1 MSSQSSTVTATIR
14 TTGCC
19 DCCVRE
25 LKFHWQAI
33 ESLIEFR
40 RTLSRHG
47 SVECDPEI
55 RRLREDVEQIK
66 NGDDEDGD
74 GKVKVDVD
82 SELIKLKDELAR
94 LHHERNQDYESI
106 KRLQQ
111 ARQQEQDEFER
122 WRKSIRRE
130 IDEMRTKISSMS
142 VLESNIVDLK
152 DKVASLEA
160 EVAQLKNQT
169 GSTSSGYDHHTRVSK
184 LLLSVIVSRYERVQR
199 RRLRREVRRRSS
211 SCNYIGNSP
220 LACRFPCLRY
230 QGPSTS
236 ECRSAWEAGRYCYSE
251 GGSVAG
257 KLLPGVYLLS
267 GRQENA
273 VRDLFHGI

>member
-1 MSSQSSTVTATIR
+1 MSSTVTATIC

-19 DCCVRE
+19 DCCARE

-74 GKVKVDVD
+74 GKDKVDVN
-82 SELIKLKDELAR
+82 SELSKLKDEIAQ

-111 ARQQEQDEFER
+111 ARQQEQEEFER
-122 WRKSIRRE
+122 WRRSLRRE
-130 IDEMRTKISSMS
+130 INEMRTEISSMS
-142 VLESNIVDLK
+142 VLELSIAELK
-152 DKVASLEA
+152 DKVASLET
-160 EVAQLKNQT
+160 EVAQLKSRT
-169 GSTSSGYDHHTRVSK
+169 GSTSSGYDQQHPSFEI
-184 LLLSVIVSRYERVQR
+184 LLSVIVSRYERLQR

-211 SCNYIGNSP
+211 SCSYLVKSYM
-220 LACRFPCLRY
+220 ACKLPCLRR
-230 QGPSTS
+230 QRARTS
-236 ECRSAWEAGRYCYSE
+236 ECRSTWKARRHCYSE
-251 GGSVAG
+251 ESSM
-257 KLLPGVYLLS
+257 LI
-267 GRQENA
+267 
-273 VRDLFHGI
+273 DC